1 MGDIGIGR
9 QGPRSLSVLENHF
22 IDNRNFPEY
31 NDGRLSISVVNG
43 NNSGRHGGKAG
54 TNRG

>member
-43 NNSGRHGGKAG
+43 NNSGRHGGMAG